1 ERRARAA
8 LEAAFADEAQLS
20 EPSVARALAA
30 ALPREALLFV
40 SSSMPVRDLDAWA
53 SAGEARVLAN
63 RGVNGVDGI
72 VSSVLGAAAATGQPA
87 AALLGDL
94 ALLHDLSGLLAARRL
109 GIPLLAVVVN
119 NDGGGIF
126 NFLPVAELSDWFE
139 PLFAT
144 PHGLDLSH
152 LAAFCG
158 ATLQRPSSAAGLRAC
173 VREGLGSGLPGQG
186 RSPPATGWDAALD
199 ELGEGLGPGPFHLAG
214 YSMGARLA
222 LAFAMRFPER
232 VRSLALESGSPGLAD
247 LAERTRRQSE
257 DRMWE

>member
-1 ERRARAA
+1 MQRREPGPGAELLVAERRARAA

-109 GIPLLAVVVN
+109 GVPLLLVVVN

-126 NFLPVAELSDWFE
+126 NFLPVAQATDRFE
-139 PLFAT
+139 ELFAT

-152 LAAFCG
+152 LAALCG
-158 ATLQRPSSAAGLRAC
+158 ARLSRPRTASELRAC
-173 VREGLGSGLPGQG
+173 IREALGNGLHIVEVRTERTANVEKHRELQ
-186 RSPPATGWDAALD
+186 RIVAAAL
-199 ELGEGLGPGPFHLAG
+199 EAP
-214 YSMGARLA
+214 
-222 LAFAMRFPER
+222 
-232 VRSLALESGSPGLAD
+232 
-247 LAERTRRQSE
+247 
-257 DRMWE
+257 